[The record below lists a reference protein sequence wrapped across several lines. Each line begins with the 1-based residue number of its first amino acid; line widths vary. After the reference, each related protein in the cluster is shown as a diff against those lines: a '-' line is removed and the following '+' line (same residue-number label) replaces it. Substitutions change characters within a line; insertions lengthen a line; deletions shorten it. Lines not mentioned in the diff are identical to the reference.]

1 MRQYEGMKAKA
12 DPDDASF
19 APLFQAPIRLAEAER
34 LAAAL
39 RALADP
45 SRLRILNLI
54 ATRPGGEV
62 CQAEFTA
69 PLGLAQPTVSHHLK
83 ILHRAGCVRREQRG
97 SWAYYSLATKRMHS
111 LLQALWPG
119 DSIVGQAATAGLA
132 PAPRPTASAGA
143 GAGERRSPLARGRG
157 LR

>member
-1 MRQYEGMKAKA
+1 MKAGR
-12 DPDDASF
+12 DDAYF
-19 APLFQAPIRLAEAER
+19 APLFQDPICLEEAER

-54 ATRPGGEV
+54 AMRPGGAV
-62 CQAEFTA
+62 CQAEFTE

-83 ILHRAGCVRREQRG
+83 VLHEAGCVRRERRG
-97 SWAYYSLATKRMHS
+97 SWAYYSLQTQRLRN

-119 DSIVGQAATAGLA
+119 DPVV
-132 PAPRPTASAGA
+132 
-143 GAGERRSPLARGRG
+143 
-157 LR
+157 